1 MHNTNR
7 LDDRPPGERGP
18 FSRRHPKKLALR
30 APFPRRVRSRLPPP
44 AVSRQTIG
52 SSAAEPHLP
61 FVMSQHPCMPELRPT
76 MRTTEASR
84 RLAAAVP
91 YRRENRGSAGLAAAP
106 SHRHPEG
113 RREPHYNQEPIT
125 AYLTFRVEN
134 YRYASRSANVHA
146 NARPRAGRWHWEPV
160 RK

>member
-1 MHNTNR
+1 V
-7 LDDRPPGERGP
+7 GP
-18 FSRRHPKKLALR
+18 
-30 APFPRRVRSRLPPP
+30 RVRIRLAP

-52 SSAAEPHLP
+52 SSAAELHLP

>member
-1 MHNTNR
+1 MPSLT
-7 LDDRPPGERGP
+7 
-18 FSRRHPKKLALR
+18 LR
-30 APFPRRVRSRLPPP
+30 AVDEPGSMVERRQKLPCSATEEPMVRIRFPP
-44 AVSRQTIG
+44 AGSRQTIG
-52 SSAAEPHLP
+52 SSAAQLHLP